1 MVTSFA
7 LALAQFL
14 YCLKKQLNRFMKKI
28 LVPTD
33 LSVIAERGL
42 TLAVEIAERSEAE
55 ISLVN
60 FTRHP
65 FGKTFTAMGDVNTKI
80 DKEGELF
87 NLQLLHLNKQ
97 KLDQLGQKYS
107 EHGVDIQTDI
117 VDEEFKEGIDE
128 YLHRENI
135 DLVVMG
141 TSGEENATETFT
153 GNHTEQVIKISKCPV
168 LSVRDGFQIKDFNK
182 IVLAVNVIK
191 DNEHIHEALDTL
203 ADLAACF
210 DAHIFLVHV
219 RDKATDY
226 SDINLKEYFN
236 EMAEDAGLRNYSV
249 TIYEADDQANGVI
262 QFAREVKAGLIAVI
276 KNSSDGIF
284 RIFSNHFSDR
294 LVKEVGRPVF
304 TYNLQNA

>member
-1 MVTSFA
+1 
-7 LALAQFL
+7 
-14 YCLKKQLNRFMKKI
+14 MKKI

-42 TLAVEIAERSEAE
+42 TLAIEIAERSEAE

-65 FGKTFTAMGDVNTKI
+65 FGKTFTAMGEVSSKI

-87 NLQLLHLNKQ
+87 NLQMLRLNKE
-97 KLDQLGQKYS
+97 KLDALGSKYS
-107 EHGVDIQTDI
+107 QYGVDIETAI
-117 VDEEFKEGIDE
+117 VDEDFKDGIDE
-128 YLHRENI
+128 YLQRENI

-141 TSGEENATETFT
+141 TSGEENATEVFT
-153 GNHTEQVIKISKCPV
+153 GNHAEQVIKISKCPV
-168 LSVRDGFQIKDFNK
+168 LSVRDGFQVKDFNR

-191 DNEHIHEALDTL
+191 DNSHVLEALDTL

-210 DAHIFLVHV
+210 DAHIYLVHV
-219 RDKATDY
+219 RDNATDY
-226 SDINLKEYFN
+226 SNINLKQFFTD
-236 EMAEDAGLRNYSV
+236 MAEGAGLRNYSV
-249 TIYEADDQANGVI
+249 TIYDADDQANGVI

-304 TYNLQNA
+304 TFNLQNA

>member
-1 MVTSFA
+1 
-7 LALAQFL
+7 
-14 YCLKKQLNRFMKKI
+14 MKKI

-42 TLAVEIAERSEAE
+42 TLALEIAERSEAE

-65 FGKTFTAMGDVNTKI
+65 FGKTFTAMGEVSSKV
-80 DKEGELF
+80 DKEGELY

-97 KLDQLGQKYS
+97 KLDELGQKYS
-107 EHGVDIQTDI
+107 QQGVDIETAI
-117 VDEEFKEGIDE
+117 VDEEFKDGIDE
-128 YLHRENI
+128 YLQRENI

-141 TSGEENATETFT
+141 TSGEENAAEVFT

-191 DNEHIHEALDTL
+191 DNAHVHQALDTL

-210 DAHIFLVHV
+210 DAHIYLVHV

-226 SDINLKEYFN
+226 SDINLKDFFTN
-236 EMAEDAGLRNYSV
+236 MAEAADLRNYSV
-249 TIYEADDQANGVI
+249 TIYEADDQANGII

-276 KNSSDGIF
+276 KNSQDGIF

-304 TYNLQNA
+304 TFNLQNA

>member
-1 MVTSFA
+1 
-7 LALAQFL
+7 
-14 YCLKKQLNRFMKKI
+14 MKKI

-33 LSVIAERGL
+33 LSVVAERGL
-42 TLAVEIAERSEAE
+42 TLAIEIAERSEAE

-65 FGKTFTAMGDVNTKI
+65 FGKTFTAMGEVSSKI

-87 NLQLLHLNKQ
+87 NLQLLHLHKE
-97 KLDQLGQKYS
+97 KLDALGKKYS
-107 EHGVDIQTDI
+107 QHGVDIQTAI
-117 VDEEFKEGIDE
+117 VDEEFKDGIDE
-128 YLHRENI
+128 YLQREDI

-141 TSGEENATETFT
+141 TSGEENAAEAFT

-191 DNEHIHEALDTL
+191 DNAHVHAALDTL

-210 DAHIFLVHV
+210 DAHIYLVHV

-226 SDINLKEYFN
+226 SDINLKEFFTD
-236 EMAEDAGLRNYSV
+236 MAEDADLRNYSV

-276 KNSSDGIF
+276 KNSTDGIF

-304 TYNLQNA
+304 TFNLQNA

>member
-1 MVTSFA
+1 
-7 LALAQFL
+7 
-14 YCLKKQLNRFMKKI
+14 MKKI

-33 LSVIAERGL
+33 LSPIAERGL
-42 TLAVEIAERSEAE
+42 SLAAEIAERSEAG

-65 FGKTFTAMGDVNTKI
+65 FGKTFTAMGELKSKTDA
-80 DKEGELF
+80 EGELF
-87 NLQLLHLNKQ
+87 NLQLLQTYKQ
-97 KLDQLGQKYS
+97 KMEALAQKYTQLG
-107 EHGVDIQTDI
+107 V

-141 TSGEENATETFT
+141 TSGEENAKEVFT

-168 LSVRDGFQIKDFNK
+168 LSVRDGFQIKDFDK

-191 DNEHIHEALDTL
+191 GNSHVNEALNTL

-210 DAHIFLVHV
+210 DAHIYLVHV
-219 RDKATDY
+219 RDRATDY
-226 SDINLKEYFN
+226 SGIVLEDFFRV
-236 EMAEDAGLRNYSV
+236 MAENAGLRNYTV
-249 TIYEADDQANGVI
+249 TIYEADDQAEGVI
-262 QFAREVKAGLIAVI
+262 RFAREVKAGLIAVI

-304 TYNLQNA
+304 TFNLQNA

>member
-1 MVTSFA
+1 M
-7 LALAQFL
+7 
-14 YCLKKQLNRFMKKI
+14 RKI

-42 TLAVEIAERSEAE
+42 TLAIEIAERSEAE

-65 FGKTFTAMGDVNTKI
+65 FGKTFTAMGEVTSKI
-80 DKEGELF
+80 DQEGELF
-87 NLQLLHLNKQ
+87 NLQLLHVTKQ
-97 KLDQLGQKYS
+97 KMEDLAAKYRQQ
-107 EHGVDIQTDI
+107 GVDIETAI

-128 YLHRENI
+128 YLDRENI
-135 DLVVMG
+135 DLIVMG
-141 TSGEENATETFT
+141 TSGEENAKEVFT

-191 DNEHIHEALDTL
+191 NNTHVNEALNTL

-210 DAHIFLVHV
+210 DAHIYLVHV
-219 RDKATDY
+219 RDRAADY
-226 SDINLKEYFN
+226 SNLNLQDFFTK
-236 EMAEDAGLRNYSV
+236 MAERAGLRNYSV
-249 TIYEADDQANGVI
+249 TIHNADDQANGVI
-262 QFAREVKAGLIAVI
+262 EFAREVKAGLIAVI

-304 TYNLQNA
+304 TFNLQNVE

>member
-1 MVTSFA
+1 
-7 LALAQFL
+7 
-14 YCLKKQLNRFMKKI
+14 MKKI

-42 TLAVEIAERSEAE
+42 TLALEIAERSEAE

-65 FGKTFTAMGDVNTKI
+65 FGKTFTAMGEVSSKI

-97 KLDQLGQKYS
+97 KLDELGQKYS
-107 EHGVDIQTDI
+107 QHGVDIETAI

-141 TSGEENATETFT
+141 TSGEENATEAFT
-153 GNHTEQVIKISKCPV
+153 GNHTEQVIRISKCPV
-168 LSVRDGFQIKDFNK
+168 LSVRDGFQINDFNK

-191 DNEHIHEALDTL
+191 DNAHVHEALDTL

-210 DAHIFLVHV
+210 DAHIYLVHV

-226 SDINLKEYFN
+226 SDINLKDFFTN
-236 EMAEDAGLRNYSV
+236 MAEAADLRNYSV
-249 TIYEADDQANGVI
+249 TIYEADDQANGII
-262 QFAREVKAGLIAVI
+262 QFAREVQAGLIAVI
-276 KNSSDGIF
+276 KNSHDGIF

-304 TYNLQNA
+304 TFNLQNA

>member
-1 MVTSFA
+1 
-7 LALAQFL
+7 
-14 YCLKKQLNRFMKKI
+14 MKKI

-33 LSVIAERGL
+33 LSPIAERGL
-42 TLAVEIAERSEAE
+42 SLAIEVAERSEAE

-65 FGKTFTAMGDVNTKI
+65 FGKTFTAMGEVKSKTDE
-80 DKEGELF
+80 EGELF
-87 NLQLLHLNKQ
+87 NLQLLHTYKE
-97 KLDQLGQKYS
+97 KLDTLAKKYGQR
-107 EHGVDIQTDI
+107 GVDIETSI
-117 VDEEFKEGIDE
+117 VDEEFKDGIDE
-128 YLHRENI
+128 YLQREKI

-141 TSGEENATETFT
+141 TSGEENATEVFT

-168 LSVRDGFQIKDFNK
+168 LSVRDGFQIKDFDK

-191 DNEHIHEALDTL
+191 DNSHIDEALNTL

-210 DAHIFLVHV
+210 DAHIYLVHV
-219 RDKATDY
+219 RDRATDY
-226 SDINLKEYFN
+226 SDMDLEDFFK
-236 EMAEDAGLRNYSV
+236 EMAESVGLRNYSV
-249 TIYEADDQANGVI
+249 TIYDAEDQAAGVI
-262 QFAREVKAGLIAVI
+262 QYAREVKAGLIAVI
-276 KNSSDGIF
+276 KNSSEGIF

>member
-1 MVTSFA
+1 
-7 LALAQFL
+7 
-14 YCLKKQLNRFMKKI
+14 MKKI

-65 FGKTFTAMGDVNTKI
+65 FGKTFTAMGEVSSKI
-80 DKEGELF
+80 DQEGELY
-87 NLQLLHLNKQ
+87 NLKLIQVTKE
-97 KLDQLGQKYS
+97 KLDALVSKYS
-107 EHGVDIQTDI
+107 KYGVDITTSI
-117 VDEEFKEGIDE
+117 VDEEFNDGIDE
-128 YLHRENI
+128 YLHQENI

-141 TSGEENATETFT
+141 TSGEENATEVFT

-168 LSVRDGFQIKDFNK
+168 LSVRDGFNINDFTK

-191 DNEHIHEALDTL
+191 QNTRINDALNTL

-210 DAHIFLVHV
+210 DAHIYLVHV
-219 RDKATDY
+219 RDRATDY
-226 SDINLKEYFN
+226 SDINLKEFFTK
-236 EMAEDAGLRNYSV
+236 MAEHAGLKNYSV
-249 TIYEADDQANGVI
+249 TIYEADDQAEGVI

-276 KNSSDGIF
+276 KNSHDGIF

-304 TYNLQNA
+304 TFNLQHTD

>member
-1 MVTSFA
+1 
-7 LALAQFL
+7 
-14 YCLKKQLNRFMKKI
+14 MKKI

-42 TLAVEIAERSEAE
+42 TLAIEIAERSEAE

-65 FGKTFTAMGDVNTKI
+65 FGKTFTAMGEVSSKI

-87 NLQLLHLNKQ
+87 NLQMLHLNKER
-97 KLDQLGQKYS
+97 LDALGAKYS
-107 EHGVDIQTDI
+107 QYGVDIQTAI
-117 VDEEFKEGIDE
+117 VDEEFKAGIDE
-128 YLHRENI
+128 YLQRENI

-141 TSGEENATETFT
+141 TSGEENATEAFT

-191 DNEHIHEALDTL
+191 DNSHVHEALDTL

-210 DAHIFLVHV
+210 DAHIYLVHV

-226 SDINLKEYFN
+226 SNINLKQFFTD
-236 EMAEDAGLRNYSV
+236 MAEAVGLRNYSV

-276 KNSSDGIF
+276 KNSTDGIF
-284 RIFSNHFSDR
+284 RIFSSHFSDR

-304 TYNLQNA
+304 TFNLQNA

>member
-1 MVTSFA
+1 
-7 LALAQFL
+7 
-14 YCLKKQLNRFMKKI
+14 MKKI

-33 LSVIAERGL
+33 LSPIAERGL
-42 TLAVEIAERSEAE
+42 LLATEIAERSEAE

-65 FGKTFTAMGDVNTKI
+65 FGKTFTAMGEVKSKTDE
-80 DKEGELF
+80 EGELF
-87 NLQLLHLNKQ
+87 NLQLLQTYKQ
-97 KLDQLGQKYS
+97 KMETLALNYS
-107 EHGVDIQTDI
+107 QRGVDVQTAI
-117 VDEEFKEGIDE
+117 VDEEFKDGIDE

-135 DLVVMG
+135 DLIVMG
-141 TSGEENATETFT
+141 TSGEENAKEVFT
-153 GNHTEQVIKISKCPV
+153 GNHTEQVIKISRCPV
-168 LSVRDGFQIKDFNK
+168 LSVRDGFQIKDFDK

-191 DNEHIHEALDTL
+191 GNPHINEALNTL

-210 DAHIFLVHV
+210 DAHIYLVHV
-219 RDKATDY
+219 RDRATDY
-226 SDINLKEYFN
+226 SDIVLEDFFR
-236 EMAEDAGLRNYSV
+236 EMAENAGLRNYSV
-249 TIYEADDQANGVI
+249 TIYEADDQAEGVI

-304 TYNLQNA
+304 TFNLQNA

>member
-1 MVTSFA
+1 
-7 LALAQFL
+7 
-14 YCLKKQLNRFMKKI
+14 MKKI

-42 TLAVEIAERSEAE
+42 TLALEIAERSEAE

-65 FGKTFTAMGDVNTKI
+65 FGKTFTAMGEVSSKI
-80 DKEGELF
+80 DKEGELY

-97 KLDQLGQKYS
+97 KLDELGQKYS
-107 EHGVDIQTDI
+107 QQGVDIETAI
-117 VDEEFKEGIDE
+117 VDEEFKDGIDE
-128 YLHRENI
+128 YLQRENI

-141 TSGEENATETFT
+141 TSGEENASEVFT
-153 GNHTEQVIKISKCPV
+153 GNHTEQVIRISKCPV

-191 DNEHIHEALDTL
+191 DNAHVHQALDTL

-210 DAHIFLVHV
+210 DAHIYLVHV

-226 SDINLKEYFN
+226 SDINLKDFFTN
-236 EMAEDAGLRNYSV
+236 MAEAADLRNYSV

-276 KNSSDGIF
+276 KNSQDGIF

-304 TYNLQNA
+304 TFNLQNA

>member
-1 MVTSFA
+1 M
-7 LALAQFL
+7 
-14 YCLKKQLNRFMKKI
+14 NKI
-28 LVPTD
+28 LVPSD

-42 TLAVEIAERSEAE
+42 SLAAEIAKRSEAS

-65 FGKTFTAMGDVNTKI
+65 FGKTFTAMGEVSSKVD
-80 DKEGELF
+80 EESELF
-87 NLQLLHLNKQ
+87 NLQLIKANKE
-97 KLDQLGQKYS
+97 KLDALAVRYG
-107 EHGVDIQTDI
+107 EDGVEIETSI
-117 VDEEFKEGIDE
+117 VDDEFKDGIDD
-128 YLHRENI
+128 YLHQEDI

-141 TSGEENATETFT
+141 TSGEENATEAFT

-168 LSVRDGFQIKDFNK
+168 LSVKDGFRVEDFNN

-191 DNEHIHEALDTL
+191 DNPRINDALDTL

-210 DAHIFLVHV
+210 DAHIHLVHV

-226 SDINLKEYFN
+226 SSLNLEKFFTD
-236 EMAEDAGLRNYSV
+236 MAEKASLRNYSV
-249 TIYEADDQANGVI
+249 TIFEADDQASGVI
-262 QFAREVKAGLIAVI
+262 EFARDVKAGLIAVI
-276 KNSSDGIF
+276 KNSADGVF

-304 TYNLQNA
+304 TFNLQNV

>member
-1 MVTSFA
+1 
-7 LALAQFL
+7 
-14 YCLKKQLNRFMKKI
+14 MKKI

-42 TLAVEIAERSEAE
+42 SLAIEIAERSEAE

-65 FGKTFTAMGDVNTKI
+65 FGKTFTAMGEVSSKI
-80 DKEGELF
+80 DQEGELF
-87 NLQLLHLNKQ
+87 NLQLLHVNKQ
-97 KLDQLGQKYS
+97 KLDALVAKYIRP
-107 EHGVDIQTDI
+107 GVDIETAI

-141 TSGEENATETFT
+141 TSGEENATEAFT

-168 LSVRDGFQIKDFNK
+168 LSVRDGFQIQDFSK

-191 DNEHIHEALDTL
+191 NNAHVNDALNIL

-210 DAHIFLVHV
+210 DAHIYLVHV
-219 RDKATDY
+219 RDRAADYTDM
-226 SDINLKEYFN
+226 DLKSFFTK
-236 EMAEDAGLRNYSV
+236 MAERAGLSNYSV
-249 TIYEADDQANGVI
+249 TIYEADDQASGVI
-262 QFAREVKAGLIAVI
+262 QFAREVEAGLIAVI
-276 KNSSDGIF
+276 KNSTDGIF
-284 RIFSNHFSDR
+284 RIFSSHFSDR

-304 TYNLQNA
+304 TFNLQNVE

>member
-1 MVTSFA
+1 
-7 LALAQFL
+7 
-14 YCLKKQLNRFMKKI
+14 MKKI

-42 TLAVEIAERSEAE
+42 TLAMEIAERSEAQ

-65 FGKTFTAMGDVNTKI
+65 FGKTFTAMGEVSSKI
-80 DKEGELF
+80 DREGELF
-87 NLQLLHLNKQ
+87 NLQLIQLNKQ
-97 KLDQLGQKYS
+97 KLDALISKYS
-107 EHGVDIQTDI
+107 NRGVDIETDI
-117 VDEEFKEGIDE
+117 VDEEFKDGIDE
-128 YLHRENI
+128 YLHREDI

-141 TSGEENATETFT
+141 TSGEENATEVFT

-168 LSVRDGFQIKDFNK
+168 LSVRDGFKIEDFDK

-191 DNEHIHEALDTL
+191 DTSHLNEALDTL

-210 DAHIFLVHV
+210 DAHIYLLHV
-219 RDKATDY
+219 RDRAADYTDI
-226 SDINLKEYFN
+226 DLKDFFTN
-236 EMAEDAGLRNYSV
+236 MAQRAGLRNYSV
-249 TIYEADDQANGVI
+249 TIYDAEDQAGGVI
-262 QFAREVKAGLIAVI
+262 QFAREIKAGLIAVI

-304 TYNLQNA
+304 TFNLQNVE

>member
-1 MVTSFA
+1 
-7 LALAQFL
+7 
-14 YCLKKQLNRFMKKI
+14 MKKI

-42 TLAVEIAERSEAE
+42 TLAIEIAERSEAE

-65 FGKTFTAMGDVNTKI
+65 FGKTFTAMGEVSSKI
-80 DKEGELF
+80 DQEGELF
-87 NLQLLHLNKQ
+87 SLQMLHLNKE
-97 KLDQLGQKYS
+97 KLDALGKKYS
-107 EHGVDIQTDI
+107 QYGVDIQTAI
-117 VDEEFKEGIDE
+117 VDEDFKEGIDE
-128 YLHRENI
+128 YLQREGI

-141 TSGEENATETFT
+141 TSGEENATEAFT

-168 LSVRDGFQIKDFNK
+168 LSVRDGFQVKDFNK

-191 DNEHIHEALDTL
+191 GSAHVHEALDTL

-210 DAHIFLVHV
+210 DAHIYLVHV

-226 SDINLKEYFN
+226 SNINLEQFFTD
-236 EMAEDAGLRNYSV
+236 MAEDAGLRNYSV

-276 KNSSDGIF
+276 KNSTDGIF

-304 TYNLQNA
+304 TFNLQNA

>member
-1 MVTSFA
+1 
-7 LALAQFL
+7 
-14 YCLKKQLNRFMKKI
+14 MKKI

-33 LSVIAERGL
+33 LSPIAERGL
-42 TLAVEIAERSEAE
+42 SLAVEIAERSEAE

-65 FGKTFTAMGDVNTKI
+65 FGKTFTAMGEVSAKTDE
-80 DKEGELF
+80 EGELF
-87 NLQLLHLNKQ
+87 NLQLLHKYKKQ
-97 KLDQLGQKYS
+97 MDDLAQRYVD
-107 EHGVDIQTDI
+107 HGVDIETAI
-117 VDEEFKEGIDE
+117 VDEEFKDGIDE
-128 YLHRENI
+128 YLQREDI

-141 TSGEENATETFT
+141 TSGEENAKEVFT

-168 LSVRDGFQIKDFNK
+168 LSVRDGFNIKDFDK

-191 DNEHIHEALDTL
+191 DNSHVNEALNTL
-203 ADLAACF
+203 ADVAACF
-210 DAHIFLVHV
+210 DAHIYLVHV
-219 RDKATDY
+219 RDRATDY
-226 SDINLKEYFN
+226 SEIVLDEFFK
-236 EMAEDAGLRNYSV
+236 EMAENAGLRNYSV
-249 TIYEADDQANGVI
+249 TIYESDDQANGVI

-304 TYNLQNA
+304 TFNLQNA